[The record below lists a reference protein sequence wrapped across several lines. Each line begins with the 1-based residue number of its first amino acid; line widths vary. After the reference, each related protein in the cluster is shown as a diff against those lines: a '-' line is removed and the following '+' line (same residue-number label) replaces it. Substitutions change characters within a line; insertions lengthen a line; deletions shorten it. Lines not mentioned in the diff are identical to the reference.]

1 MCRFKSAIILKDRVF
16 ITDVDSHTELLEQLK
31 IADTRENAEKLF
43 VRAELYPENNDV
55 FSNINN
61 WVFNVDQD
69 ILPEWFVREYDK
81 QRMAEAVKKWAVNH
95 IYIDQ
100 ENIEVSETTA
110 YLKNCKNVYAYDNSK
125 VYAYGNSKVYAYD
138 NSKVTAYGNSKVY
151 ACDNSTVE
159 ACGNSK
165 VTAYDNSKVYACD
178 NSKVYAYDN
187 SKVYAY
193 DNSTVVITAYS
204 SNKKENISLK
214 DNATLKDCNTKTI
227 YQSGDWKFERV

>member
-138 NSKVTAYGNSKVY
+138 NS
-151 ACDNSTVE
+151 
-159 ACGNSK
+159 
-165 VTAYDNSKVYACD
+165 
-178 NSKVYAYDN
+178 
-187 SKVYAY
+187 
-193 DNSTVVITAYS
+193 TVVITAYS